1 MNAAVPHQAIYRRW
15 RAQTFGEIV
24 GQEAVVETLR
34 NAVRTDRVAHA
45 ILFVGPR
52 GTGKTSLARILA
64 KALNC
69 TDLRDGDACDAC
81 PSCVAIREGMTL
93 DLVEIDAASN
103 RGIDAVRE
111 LRERLP
117 YPPGEL
123 KRKVYILDEAHQIT
137 KDAWNALLKSLEEP
151 PDFVTFM
158 FASTE
163 PSGFPA
169 AILSRLQRYDVR
181 RLTVPEIEGKL
192 ARILEA
198 DGRTADPAAVR
209 LIARLAAGGMRDA
222 ESMLDQL
229 LSSAPDTID
238 ERRVRDLLG
247 LADAEAVDGF
257 VEALVAG
264 DAATGIALLD
274 GLEERGRDAR
284 TLLDQAID
292 AIRSR
297 LVEGLTTGDGAGTP
311 ALAAAARRLAAIDPD
326 RAGVGGLRLQLELAL
341 FANAGTAVGGR
352 AALDPSVST
361 TPTSNVARPPVQ
373 QAVATTSGPA
383 SPRPEPVRTTSPERS
398 KEATAPAATDP
409 TPDPVLAE
417 TAPSPSPTRSKA
429 DAQAGAP
436 APPPS
441 DPAGPPDVARAG
453 PTERDAPDAPDAQP
467 SPVAAKAAGTQ
478 AAGEVEP
485 AAAAAE
491 PIEPIEPPATESV
504 AAAAAE
510 PIEPGA
516 AETVAAPEPVAPAAS
531 PAGDGLAAL
540 LAAWPEV
547 VARLSADPPTKPLIH
562 ACRPVAV
569 DGAIVTLGFPEE
581 QAFLKDAIERRR
593 AKIEAGIGEALG
605 REVTVRCVVANIE
618 VAPPPEPN
626 PRAPSSWPRR
636 TGSSATTWST
646 SPRSTD
652 DCTPPVAS
660 ARLTTDDA
668 QPRSDARWAWPT
680 CSGWRS
686 RCSRRC
692 CGSRPSSSRRSSTAR
707 PAAASSRPR

>member
-1 MNAAVPHQAIYRRW
+1 MTSPVPHQAIYRRW

-34 NAVRTDRVAHA
+34 NAVRTGRVAHA
-45 ILFVGPR
+45 VLFVGPR

-69 TDLRDGDACDAC
+69 TDLHDGDACDAC
-81 PSCVAIREGMTL
+81 PSCVAIREGTTL
-93 DLVEIDAASN
+93 DLIEIDAASN

-198 DGRTADPAAVR
+198 DGRTADPAAIR

-229 LSSAPDTID
+229 LSAAPDDID

-257 VEALVAG
+257 VAALVAG

-284 TLLDQAID
+284 ILLDQAID
-292 AIRSR
+292 AIRAR
-297 LVEGLTTGDGAGTP
+297 LVDGLADGDGRLTQG
-311 ALAAAARRLAAIDPD
+311 LADAARRLAAIDPD

-341 FANAGTAVGGR
+341 FANGGTA
-352 AALDPSVST
+352 SST
-361 TPTSNVARPPVQ
+361 
-373 QAVATTSGPA
+373 
-383 SPRPEPVRTTSPERS
+383 
-398 KEATAPAATDP
+398 
-409 TPDPVLAE
+409 
-417 TAPSPSPTRSKA
+417 A
-429 DAQAGAP
+429 DAGAP
-436 APPPS
+436 ILTSPAQA
-441 DPAGPPDVARAG
+441 AGPPVHRPEVRASGPVEPRVARRPAAA
-453 PTERDAPDAPDAQP
+453 PAAPDAPP
-467 SPVAAKAAGTQ
+467 SITPGSVPRETGSPVAAAHVPTIPTVSAQ
-478 AAGEVEP
+478 ASRPARPAEPVATEP
-485 AAAAAE
+485 ARPAEPIAAE
-491 PIEPIEPPATESV
+491 PIATASV
-504 AAAAAE
+504 DAETDPAE
-510 PIEPGA
+510 PAIVATAPVETEQPVKA
-516 AETVAAPEPVAPAAS
+516 ADPI
-531 PAGDGLAAL
+531 GDGLAAL
-540 LAAWPEV
+540 LTAWPDV
-547 VARLSADPPTKPLIH
+547 VARLSADPPTKPLIL

-569 DGAIVTLGFPEE
+569 EGAIVTLGFPEE
-581 QAFLKDAIERRR
+581 QSFLKDAIERRR
-593 AKIEAGIGEALG
+593 AKIEAGIGESLG
-605 REVTVRCVVANIE
+605 REVTLRCVVANIE
-618 VAPPPEPN
+618 VAPPP
-626 PRAPSSWPRR
+626 
-636 TGSSATTWST
+636 
-646 SPRSTD
+646 
-652 DCTPPVAS
+652 
-660 ARLTTDDA
+660 
-668 QPRSDARWAWPT
+668 DARSEGALVMAEAT
-680 CSGWRS
+680 RIF
-686 RCSRRC
+686 
-692 CGSRPSSSRRSSTAR
+692 ADVM
-707 PAAASSRPR
+707 ADVAEVD